1 MNHGN
6 QLSQSVQ
13 PELNHRTVGFYL
25 CIFVVDAKYT
35 VQQVLQNIT
44 YSKNY
49 TPCHVIILKKAAEGI
64 KLSILFLEVTF
75 KQGKGQFVCH

>member
-6 QLSQSVQ
+6 QLSQSMQ
-13 PELNHRTVGFYL
+13 PESSHRTVGFYL

-35 VQQVLQNIT
+35 EQQVLQNIT

-49 TPCHVIILKKAAEGI
+49 TPCHYSQKSTRRNQAEHLISGDY
-64 KLSILFLEVTF
+64 FQT
-75 KQGKGQFVCH
+75 G